1 MKGMLEYSPGN
12 TLLHKIN
19 PVIKLLMAF
28 ILCVAC
34 FLNKSIPFALA
45 MIGLNLVMA
54 AYAGI
59 GKRALSMLKTLLKLG
74 IFLFVLQILF
84 IRSGNVL
91 LGLPL
96 GLIITDKGLAFSV
109 LLVLRLIGATMPLA
123 LLLSLTRLGDLTGA
137 LVQQLR
143 IPYRYAF
150 ALTTAI
156 RFIPVFSHE
165 MSAIIEAQTARGVE
179 FDTKNPMKKLR
190 LVLPLCVP
198 LLVSSV
204 KKCESAAISAE
215 LRGFNNREKTVGY
228 HSFPVSFADLAAV
241 GACVVLLAAGFLL

>member
-12 TLLHKIN
+12 TFLHRIN
-19 PVIKLLMAF
+19 PVVKLLMALL
-28 ILCVAC
+28 LCVAC
-34 FLNKSIPFALA
+34 FLSQSIRFALS
-45 MIGLNLVMA
+45 MIGLNLIMA

-59 GKRALSMLKTLLKLG
+59 GRRALSMLKTLLKLG

-91 LGLPL
+91 LDLPF
-96 GLIITDKGLAFSV
+96 GFSITDKGLAFST

-123 LLLSLTRLGDLTGA
+123 LLLSLTRMGDLTGA

-165 MSAIIEAQTARGVE
+165 MSAIIEAQTARGVA
-179 FDTKNPMKKLR
+179 FDTKNPVKKLR
-190 LVLPLCVP
+190 LILPLCVP

-215 LRGFNNREKTVGY
+215 LRGFGNRDQSSGY
-228 HSFPVSFADLAAV
+228 LHFSVSFADLAAV
-241 GACVVLLAAGFLL
+241 GACVILLGAGCLL